1 MAKNQTFVLLEIG
14 NVQCDTTMKGV
25 DMKVAK
31 ELVQYYVQ
39 TTGKSYDD
47 FYNTVD
53 TALALQP
60 EQLYTVAYDVWL
72 VRQLMDMIL
81 KSGVTLLEFR
91 ANKDTIR
98 GTMDS
103 DKRKQE
109 GEFYTPE
116 IWCSEGR
123 KYFDK
128 HIPNW
133 QEYNVWDASCY
144 DMNTQ
149 LFTKERGWVNY
160 TTPEALIGLHALSL
174 NPDTGELEYTEIVN
188 AFDRVETERM
198 YSFASK
204 KYLGHRNRNLL
215 KVTGDH
221 AVAVVMDGKVQRV
234 PAKELFD
241 MHMKEHRCNICIP
254 YKGVY
259 SKNTPLGIE
268 KRVYAYGSFLVGLML
283 SSEEVRND
291 YDSETGLGEISF
303 ILSNKVP
310 YGSVMKLCNFIRS
323 LKGNSIFDIR
333 VEFEDTS
340 VKIVVTDRRN
350 HSVGLDKVMTKYTAH
365 LLMVL
370 NFMEKCHVK
379 NEGNLGK
386 YSLVNMYSLFD
397 MLSPF
402 LPQMLEGLLW
412 GTYANADLKDFA
424 TQLLNLN
431 IDDLKIS
438 RFTNCL
444 KNDDFRKDWLSEVFT
459 VYLDGYIM
467 TNGSLI
473 EADTTT
479 VRLSDGEDVKID
491 VIPVYITESDVEAE
505 KVWDITLDSNHIFF
519 VRRVD
524 EKGDYSKPV
533 FSGNCGS
540 GNLMRTSG
548 HAGDKLFLS
557 TLRKEDAEMVQGTFP
572 DATVFPLDF
581 LNKIDYDD
589 ANLEFFNQLPERLK
603 EIFRNDEPLI
613 FYMNPPYKSGSARGT
628 EVGRYMCDIG
638 LGKPACDIYYQF
650 MWRVMSLVD
659 RFNLT
664 NCWFNCFGPLTFF
677 TGSNAGILLEEFEH
691 VFEFIDGMCLSAQEF
706 NDTSE
711 SIKWGIG
718 CTLWKSRGGYQRER
732 LHHDILLDRKMK
744 SPTGEIISTGKV
756 LYAPPGEKLS
766 NWVQPK
772 DVIRY
777 VPAPMMTSHVNFKGG
792 EEDPTGKFAP
802 NSGKLADNALGT
814 LMVGNTL
821 TRSSDQS
828 AILSM
833 PTTIQYTSITPE
845 NFWRCVSSFVFR
857 RIIEA
862 DWDIA
867 KKEISA
873 PKEDAEGYNLWLLN
887 ALPMFLFEWKSLMS
901 SIRNV
906 NWNGTSY
913 DVTNKLFYL
922 SQDEVR
928 AACTDQKIL
937 DDMALHPAE
946 NEFILQQIEF
956 AKPYWV
962 EDTAQ
967 LYEFCRNYTLFSYNL
982 REKAGYTA
990 GTDAWDAGFQ
1000 QIRSAV
1006 WDETLEKELLERV
1019 ARARDYLRKD
1029 IMKFGFVSG
1038 IEEGTEV

>member
-1 MAKNQTFVLLEIG
+1 
-14 NVQCDTTMKGV
+14 
-25 DMKVAK
+25 MKVAK

-60 EQLYTVAYDVWL
+60 EQFYTVAYDIWL

-81 KSGVTLLEFR
+81 KSGVTLLEFK

-116 IWCSEGR
+116 IWCVEGR

-144 DMNTQ
+144 DMRTQ
-149 LFTKERGWVNY
+149 LFTKESGWVNY
-160 TTPEALIGLHALSL
+160 TSPEDLIGKHVLSL
-174 NPDTGELEYTEIVN
+174 NPVTGEVQYSKIVN
-188 AFDRVETERM
+188 AFDRVEDGKM
-198 YSFASK
+198 YTFLSR
-204 KYLGHRNRNLL
+204 KYTGSSRVLL
-215 KVTGDH
+215 RVTGDH
-221 AVAVVMDGKVQRV
+221 EVAVVLDGKIVKV
-234 PAKELFD
+234 SAKELYA
-241 MHMKEHRCNICIP
+241 MCKAGVHINLP
-254 YKGVY
+254 NKGVKTKGTDY
-259 SKNTPLGIE
+259 TFKERLYRS
-268 KRVYAYGSFLVGLML
+268 YGAFIAGLML
-283 SSEEVRND
+283 SSDDVHKT
-291 YDSETGLGEISF
+291 YDSDGNVCEVSF
-303 ILSNKVP
+303 FL
-310 YGSVMKLCNFIRS
+310 
-323 LKGNSIFDIR
+323 
-333 VEFEDTS
+333 DTS
-340 VKIVVTDRRN
+340 VHYDKMIQLWEFLTSLGENDTFNITVKCEGTTVKVV
-350 HSVGLDKVMTKYTAH
+350 VGAENNEGTKWLLH
-365 LLMVL
+365 LLDSL
-370 NFMEKCHVK
+370 EEFSANNTDE
-379 NEGNLGK
+379 LGTTAAVD
-386 YSLVNMYSLFD
+386 LYSLFD
-397 MLSPF
+397 SISEF
-402 LPQMLEGLLW
+402 LPQLFAGVIWDSREGIISDFRTKLFNLSMK
-412 GTYANADLKDFA
+412 DLKLGEFSPTFKNQSTDK
-424 TQLLNLN
+424 QNLLSDTFML
-431 IDDLKIS
+431 
-438 RFTNCL
+438 F
-444 KNDDFRKDWLSEVFT
+444 V
-459 VYLDGYIM
+459 DGYIM
-467 TNGSLI
+467 NKGFIHEGDKATVELADGSKG
-473 EADTTT
+473 
-479 VRLSDGEDVKID
+479 SID
-491 VIPVYITESDVEAE
+491 VYTSIVLENDTEGE
-505 KVWDITLDSNHIFF
+505 KVWDITLAENHIFL
-519 VRRVD
+519 VRHIMED
-524 EKGDYSKPV
+524 GNSCKPL

-548 HAGDKLFLS
+548 HEGSKLFLS

-589 ANLEFFNQLPERLK
+589 ANLEFFDQLPERLK

-659 RFNLT
+659 RFNLS

-677 TGSNAGILLEEFEH
+677 TGSNAGLLLDEFEH
-691 VFEFIDGMCLSAQEF
+691 VFEFVDGMCLSAQEF

-718 CTLWKSRGGYQRER
+718 CTLWKSRGGYQKDK

-756 LYAPPGEKLS
+756 LYAQPGEKLS

-802 NSGKLADNALGT
+802 NSGKIAENALGT

-833 PTTIQYTSITPE
+833 PTTIQYTSITQE

-873 PKEDAEGYNLWLLN
+873 PKEDADGYSLWLLN

-901 SIRNV
+901 SIRDV

-928 AACTDQKIL
+928 EVCTDQRIL
-937 DDMALHPAE
+937 DDMASHPAE
-946 NEFILQQIEF
+946 NDFILKQIEY
-956 AKPYWV
+956 ARPYWV

-967 LYEFCRNYTLFSYNL
+967 LFEFCRNYTLFSYNL

-1000 QIRSAV
+1000 QIRSSV
-1006 WDETLEKELLERV
+1006 WDDDLEKELLERV

-1029 IMKFGFVSG
+1029 IMKFGFVAG
-1038 IEEGTEV
+1038 VEEGTEGE